1 MKEDMPGEKELPILS
16 FPTASAWEAWLRK
29 HHAETDGFW
38 IKIAKKESGIASVGY
53 EEALDE
59 ALCHGW
65 IDGQKKPFDSEYY
78 LQKFTPRRPKSL
90 WSKRNIEKITVLT
103 AAGRMSPAGL
113 AEVEA
118 AKRDGRWKAAY
129 DSPKDMSVPEDFVKA
144 LEGDEKAQQ
153 FYRGLNRANLYAIAW
168 RLATAKTPEARQRR
182 FENLLAMIKRSE
194 KLH

>member
-1 MKEDMPGEKELPILS
+1 MPAKEEFPILTFAS
-16 FPTASAWEAWLRK
+16 ASAWEAWLRK
-29 HHAETDGFW
+29 HHAETDGLW
-38 IKIAKKESGIASVGY
+38 IRIAKKESGIASVGY

-90 WSKRNIEKITVLT
+90 WSKRNIEKIAALT
-103 AAGRMSPAGL
+103 AAGRMRPAGL
-113 AEVEA
+113 AEAEA

-129 DSPKDMSVPEDFVKA
+129 ASPKDMSVPEDFVKA
-144 LEGDEKAQQ
+144 LEGDEKAQR
-153 FYRGLNRANLYAIAW
+153 FFLGLSRANLYAIAW
-168 RLATAKTPEARQRR
+168 RLETAKTPETRQRR
-182 FENLLAMIKRSE
+182 FEALLAMIKNGE